1 MKIVYLG
8 VERNNTD
15 GLICS
20 TCKVSFEK
28 LEKQVRHVL
37 TFSSYDYTLSRY
49 FRVSLAPART
59 SRGCTIKNVFT
70 RGDWIQIFTSFYG
83 KPSFSLLSR
92 GKKGI
97 VNLHFN
103 FSKSKAK

>member
-49 FRVSLAPART
+49 FRVSLAPAGT
-59 SRGCTIKNVFT
+59 SRGCTIKKCLYT
-70 RGDWIQIFTSFYG
+70 W
-83 KPSFSLLSR
+83 
-92 GKKGI
+92 
-97 VNLHFN
+97 
-103 FSKSKAK
+103 